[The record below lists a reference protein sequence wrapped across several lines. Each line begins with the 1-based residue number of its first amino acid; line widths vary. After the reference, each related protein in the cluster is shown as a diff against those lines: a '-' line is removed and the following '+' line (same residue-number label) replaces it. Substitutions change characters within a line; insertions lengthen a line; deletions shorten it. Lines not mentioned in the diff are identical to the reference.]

1 MFEEYNNF
9 KITPPYHDGRRL
21 LSMLD
26 IDKQKPG
33 FFIDTSNRSAGKTTF
48 YNGYLVDNFLKKGK
62 KFCLIY
68 RNKYELEVVCDSFFK
83 DIQGLFFSGLTMSA
97 ESKASGSI
105 YFLNISE
112 LGDNAEKFNCGYAI
126 SLSGA
131 DQIKKMS
138 HMLSDTEVI
147 LFDEFQLESRKYL
160 KNEILIFQS
169 IYASIARGQ
178 GQQSRYVP
186 VILVGNLI
194 DMYNPYF
201 EAFGISERLN
211 INTNYMRG
219 KGWVLAQG
227 FNESSAKALSQSA
240 VQRAFL
246 NNDYD
251 SVLTKK
257 EYLFDDTANI
267 RKDIP
272 NVGLYLGT
280 IMHKNALYGVRY
292 IETLGIIYVSEKFE
306 KSWKQIFAAT
316 ESDISNNSIFF
327 KKSKLREKLTNY
339 LHSGTLYFANMAC
352 KKAATAFIYNRSA

>member
-1 MFEEYNNF
+1 MSKYYEPT
-9 KITPPYHDGRRL
+9 KL
-21 LSMLD
+21 LSMKDLNGR
-26 IDKQKPG
+26 KPAIYICDG
-33 FFIDTSNRSAGKTTF
+33 NRSSGKTTAF
-48 YNGYLVDNFLKKGK
+48 YKLAVNEFLQEGK
-62 KFCLIY
+62 KFCLFY
-68 RNKYELEVVCDSFFK
+68 RYKYELEDCAGKFFDVIKTIFFPNYEMTSKCGSGGMYHYLFIKQIDSE
-83 DIQGLFFSGLTMSA
+83 DEPIC
-97 ESKASGSI
+97 
-105 YFLNISE
+105 
-112 LGDNAEKFNCGYAI
+112 CGYAVAI
-126 SLSGA
+126 N
-131 DQIKKMS
+131 
-138 HMLSDTEVI
+138 LSDKLKKVGNVLCDTETI

-257 EYLFDDTANI
+257 ES
-267 RKDIP
+267 
-272 NVGLYLGT
+272 LGFSKM
-280 IMHKNALYGVRY
+280 ID
-292 IETLGIIYVSEKFE
+292 YVS
-306 KSWKQIFAAT
+306 QH
-316 ESDISNNSIFF
+316 FF
-327 KKSKLREKLTNY
+327 FL
-339 LHSGTLYFANMAC
+339 
-352 KKAATAFIYNRSA
+352 

>member
-1 MFEEYNNF
+1 MLDEYNKF
-9 KITPPYHDGRRL
+9 RVEPPYHDGRRL

-33 FFIDTSNRSAGKTTF
+33 FFIDTSNRTAGKTTF
-48 YNGYLVDNFLKKGK
+48 YNGYLVNNFLKKGE

-68 RNKYELEVVCDSFFK
+68 RNKYELEVVCESFFK
-83 DIQGLFFSGLTMSA
+83 DIQGLFFTGLTMTS

-112 LGDNAEKFNCGYAI
+112 MGENAEKFQCGYAI
-126 SLSGA
+126 SLSAA
-131 DQIKKMS
+131 DQIRNMS
-138 HMLSDTEVI
+138 HMLSDTDII

-160 KNEILIFQS
+160 KNEIVLFRS

-178 GQQSRYVP
+178 GKQSRYVP
-186 VILVGNLI
+186 VCLVGNLL
-194 DMYNPYF
+194 DLYNPYY
-201 EAFGISERLN
+201 EALGISDKLS

-227 FNESSAKALSQSA
+227 FNEASAKALEQSA

-280 IMHKNALYGVRY
+280 IMHKNTLYGVRY
-292 IETLGIIYVSEKFE
+292 IETLGIIYVSEKAE
-306 KSWKQIFAAT
+306 KSWKQVFAAT

-339 LHSGTLYFANMAC
+339 LHSGALYFANMAC
-352 KKAATAFIYNRSA
+352 KKATTAYIYNRPS